1 MYCAPALSR
10 AYILERTVKEIST
23 VKIPTPAIEDN
34 GTVRM
39 GYGSPAFPPVR
50 AEPARVA
57 DEGKVR
63 MGAWT
68 PPFPAA
74 PAK

>member
-1 MYCAPALSR
+1 M
-10 AYILERTVKEIST
+10 LERTVKEISA

-39 GYGSPAFPPVR
+39 GYGTPAFPPVR

-57 DEGKVR
+57 DKGKVR
-63 MGAWT
+63 IGYGT
-68 PPFPAA
+68 PAFPPTCAR
-74 PAK
+74 

>member
-1 MYCAPALSR
+1 
-10 AYILERTVKEIST
+10 LEKTVKDIST

-34 GTVRM
+34 GAVRM
-39 GYGSPAFPPVR
+39 GSFSPPFPPVR

-57 DEGKVR
+57 DKGKIR
-63 MGAWT
+63 MGSFSPA
-68 PPFPAA
+68 FPAA

>member
-1 MYCAPALSR
+1 M
-10 AYILERTVKEIST
+10 EKTVKDIGT
-23 VKIPTPAIEDN
+23 VKIPTPAIEHN

-39 GYGSPAFPPVR
+39 GMMTPPFPPVH
-50 AEPARVA
+50 AEPARVV

-63 MGAWT
+63 MEAWT